1 MELDE
6 LKNTWTS
13 LDERLQKQETLKEV
27 IIKEMLQSKSGKAL
41 SKLINYTY
49 FGIIVGLLAIIP
61 LAYKLT
67 LTYFGVFKTTLFVG
81 AIVFLAL
88 FVVIGIFNVIHLH
101 KIDITKSVC
110 QNINLVQTYKIRV
123 KKQVISSYVFVVLFI
138 TLAIIA
144 CIISPNMELW
154 RWIFIGIFVVIGI
167 VGAYWEYKRMYK
179 ANTDAI
185 LESLD
190 KLKELEEDI

>member
-13 LDERLQKQETLKEV
+13 LNERLQKQETLKET
-27 IIKEMLQSKSGKAL
+27 IIKEMLQSKSGESL

-49 FGIIVGLLAIIP
+49 FGIIVGLLAIIM
-61 LAYKLT
+61 LAYRLT
-67 LTYFGVFKTTLFVG
+67 ITYFGAFKTTLFVG

-88 FVVIGIFNVIHLH
+88 FAVIGILNVIHLH

-110 QNINLVQTYKIRV
+110 QNINLVQTYKIRI

-138 TLAIIA
+138 TAAIVA

-154 RWIFIGIFVVIGI
+154 RWVVIGIFVIIGI
-167 VGAYWEYKRMYK
+167 IGAYWEYKRMYK

-185 LESLD
+185 LNSLD
-190 KLKELEEDI
+190 KLKELEENI